1 MLFFLFIFVADA
13 AWGEPPSVKVNDA
26 LFEVNLHV
34 FSLSPQAWGRLDCH
48 TFRPG
53 ELAAC

>member
-34 FSLSPQAWGRLDCH
+34 FSLSPQAWG
-48 TFRPG
+48 
-53 ELAAC
+53 